1 MWRTIAGAL
10 GLLSFYPPLPRL
22 AQHFIPAVVKPWF
35 LFGERAKGRNGFAV
49 AECTED
55 RKANDPL
62 RDPN

>member
-10 GLLSFYPPLPRL
+10 GFLSFYPPPRL

-49 AECTED
+49 A
-55 RKANDPL
+55 
-62 RDPN
+62 